1 MTADH
6 VFVEKILVDM
16 IHPNVSNLPG
26 LLLQVVLAVH
36 DVVNVNSHV
45 RNVVRLVESITTFMS
60 TTITTAFNILEN

>member
-1 MTADH
+1 
-6 VFVEKILVDM
+6 M

-45 RNVVRLVESITTFMS
+45 LNVVRLVESIN
-60 TTITTAFNILEN
+60 NIHVNHHHHSISRPS